1 MEAGDEFGIRP
12 FAVESQRVLR
22 LEKGHVIV
30 GQDTDGLTNPLE
42 ADMGWALGRRKRYYV
57 GKRSIEIAA
66 AKGIARRLVGYRLVG
81 SVGTVPEEGCLV
93 IRRGEIVGRV
103 TSSAWS
109 PTLGRTI
116 GLAYVAPDQAAAGH
130 VFDIKA
136 QDGRIV
142 RAEVA
147 ALPFYDPDNT
157 RQGL

>member
-1 MEAGDEFGIRP
+1 
-12 FAVESQRVLR
+12 
-22 LEKGHVIV
+22 
-30 GQDTDGLTNPLE
+30 
-42 ADMGWALGRRKRYYV
+42 MGWALGRRKRYYV
-57 GKRSIEIAA
+57 GKRTVEIMT

-81 SVGTVPEEGCLV
+81 SGGTVPEEGCLV

-116 GLAYVAPDQAAAGH
+116 GLAYVAPDQGAAGH
-130 VFDIKA
+130 VIDIKA
-136 QDGRIV
+136 QDGCMV

-147 ALPFYDPDNT
+147 ALPFYDPGNV